1 MPLTHWSQ
9 LEVSIPYLLLD
20 SPGSPRRN
28 GLGDVELGFRT
39 HLVKPKTGPH
49 LALNFEVGAPIGD
62 SRKGLAGQGTELAM
76 GLFATKM
83 LDRSILFGNFSYAA
97 EIPKGDGDRENILEY
112 STAAVF
118 PTRHLFHPAL
128 ELVGESNLTE
138 GETEIFLAPQ
148 IILSPGK
155 RLELKAAVPIGLTHS
170 TPNWGVQFQITLF
183 LQDRLE

>member
-1 MPLTHWSQ
+1 M
-9 LEVSIPYLLLD
+9 SIPYLLLD
-20 SPGSPRRN
+20 TPGSPLRN

-39 HLVKPKTGPH
+39 SLVKPKAGPH
-49 LALNFEVGAPIGD
+49 LALNFEVGAPTGD
-62 SRKGLAGQGTELAM
+62 SSEGLAGQGTEVAM

-97 EIPKGDGDRENILEY
+97 EFPKGDGDRENILEY
-112 STAAVF
+112 STAVVF

-138 GETEIFLAPQ
+138 GETEIFLAPE
-148 IILSPGK
+148 IILSPGE
-155 RLELKAAVPIGLTHS
+155 RLELKAAVPIGLTRS

-183 LQDRLE
+183 LHGRGS